1 MSQIN
6 LISFPRSG
14 QHLTERV
21 LRFYCGRKKIKFSYC
36 EFYNHCRTFPCKSK
50 RKFQKNHD
58 FNLDLPI
65 LPEQKYIV
73 LYRNNIEEQIEAYFR
88 FDLKE
93 RWGLVHV
100 GKIEYQ
106 DPNKRDQLIKY
117 IHGKTDYYIK
127 FLRKWVFNNN
137 KNIYKIEYNKLLKNN
152 YLYLKVFNHIFPEI
166 DHKNDKK
173 ILDMFL
179 KKEKISKKTEIN
191 LDFN

>member
-1 MSQIN
+1 M
-6 LISFPRSG
+6 
-14 QHLTERV
+14 
-21 LRFYCGRKKIKFSYC
+21 
-36 EFYNHCRTFPCKSK
+36 
-50 RKFQKNHD
+50 
-58 FNLDLPI
+58 PI